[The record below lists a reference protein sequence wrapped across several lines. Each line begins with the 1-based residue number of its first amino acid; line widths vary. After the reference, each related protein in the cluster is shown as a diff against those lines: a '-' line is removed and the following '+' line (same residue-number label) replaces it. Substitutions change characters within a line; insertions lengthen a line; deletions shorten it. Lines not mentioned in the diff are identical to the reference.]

1 MSCGVNVMAERPSP
15 ICHNVK
21 VQNIKPNIVI
31 IYSKVPLAP
40 AVVSGPGMLAVG
52 VWGAVGYK
60 LGLLW
65 IGYIYQAH
73 YRDAQLDCDLGN
85 LKA

>member
-31 IYSKVPLAP
+31 IYSKVPLVP
-40 AVVSGPGMLAVG
+40 PGLSCGVLPWDVSSGSLWVTSWDCCGLDIFIKHITEMLSWIVT
-52 VWGAVGYK
+52 WG
-60 LGLLW
+60 
-65 IGYIYQAH
+65 I
-73 YRDAQLDCDLGN
+73 
-85 LKA
+85 

>member
-31 IYSKVPLAP
+31 IYSKVPLVP
-40 AVVSGPGMLAVG
+40 PGLSCG
-52 VWGAVGYK
+52 VWPWDVSSGSLGGCGLQVGTAVDWIY
-60 LGLLW
+60 LSSTLQRCSVGL
-65 IGYIYQAH
+65 
-73 YRDAQLDCDLGN
+73 
-85 LKA
+85 